1 MKRYSIY
8 FLLSVFVLASCG
20 DGTADQDR
28 NTLESPSETHPP
40 SEAIPDSATIK
51 NDSLIVPDSAGHH
64 R

>member
-1 MKRYSIY
+1 MKRYYLCLVTS
-8 FLLSVFVLASCG
+8 LLFVVACG